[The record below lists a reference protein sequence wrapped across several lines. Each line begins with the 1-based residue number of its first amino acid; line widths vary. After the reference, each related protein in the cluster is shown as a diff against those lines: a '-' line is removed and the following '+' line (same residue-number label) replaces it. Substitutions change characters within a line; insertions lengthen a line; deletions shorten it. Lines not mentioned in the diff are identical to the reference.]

1 MRAGH
6 ACVQLFEHI
15 VDRIGR
21 RLFLEHGKLMDHVP
35 AVLQRAQV
43 DAQMAHGLS
52 AVIAVKQI
60 QRMLIDRLFIID
72 IAV

>member
-1 MRAGH
+1 
-6 ACVQLFEHI
+6 
-15 VDRIGR
+15 
-21 RLFLEHGKLMDHVP
+21 MDHVP